1 MRVDTRAGGSH
12 QEDEIRQGYS
22 VHGWPI
28 KEPKIGNVGAGIDKV
43 RGMFDLDKIRIFD
56 DMALT
61 LSELSVY
68 KWKVDP
74 NGIITNEIEDK
85 AKFHLMDC
93 MRYILSDF
101 TPETA
106 TASKGPELRRG
117 W

>member
-1 MRVDTRAGGSH
+1 M
-12 QEDEIRQGYS
+12 
-22 VHGWPI
+22 
-28 KEPKIGNVGAGIDKV
+28 
-43 RGMFDLDKIRIFD
+43 RGMFELGKIRIFD

-68 KWKVDP
+68 KWKVDSS
-74 NGIITNEIEDK
+74 GIITNEIDDK

-101 TPETA
+101 APDTA
-106 TASKGPELRRG
+106 ERQEGPELRRG